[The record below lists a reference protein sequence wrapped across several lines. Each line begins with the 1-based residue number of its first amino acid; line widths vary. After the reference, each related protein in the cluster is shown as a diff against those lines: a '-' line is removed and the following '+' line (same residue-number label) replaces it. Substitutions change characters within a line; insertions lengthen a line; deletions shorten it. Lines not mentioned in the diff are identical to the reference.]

1 MIYDWFTK
9 LFEATGFLTR
19 DHCGPWSGSLVWT
32 YILSNIVITLAY
44 VLIPIYLYIIWR
56 KRRYDIPDSWL
67 FLFFAAFIAAC
78 GLTHVCDIVVFWW
91 PAYRL
96 FTLISAVAACLSVCT
111 AIRLPYVT
119 KSLVELAS
127 LAIFHNIN
135 RELELAMALKQEA
148 INESKTTIAALGRQV
163 DHLERMR
170 KTGLWVAEQE
180 SALRELKLV
189 LDSSFAKEGPK

>member
-1 MIYDWFTK
+1 MFYDWFTK

-19 DHCGPWSGSLVWT
+19 DHCGPWSSSLVWT
-32 YILSNIVITLAY
+32 YILSNVVITLAY
-44 VLIPIYLYIIWR
+44 FSIPIYLYVIWR

-78 GLTHVCDIVVFWW
+78 GLTHICDIVVFWW

-96 FTLISAVAACLSVCT
+96 FTLISAVTAGLSVYT
-111 AIRLPYVT
+111 AVRLPYVT
-119 KSLVELAS
+119 KSLVALPT
-127 LAIFHNIN
+127 LAIFHNMN
-135 RELELAMALKQEA
+135 RELELAVALKEEA
-148 INESKTTIAALGRQV
+148 IDESNTTIAALVRQI

-189 LDSSFAKEGPK
+189 LDSSVAREGTK